1 MNLVPLYKQYAF
13 YGNAIGP
20 FINLFLFGLF
30 LYAYYRHREQRAFL
44 IFSIGGFCFTI
55 VSTYHFCSDLKRH
68 LGTEILPFP
77 VWRTLAYLYFVMG
90 PLGTISALVASI
102 VLVRTYGR
110 SSQRQ

>member
-1 MNLVPLYKQYAF
+1 
-13 YGNAIGP
+13 
-20 FINLFLFGLF
+20 
-30 LYAYYRHREQRAFL
+30 
-44 IFSIGGFCFTI
+44 
-55 VSTYHFCSDLKRH
+55 
-68 LGTEILPFP
+68 